1 MQYCLVTDQNISST
15 SVEESREGKPMV
27 TAPLASRLTGKV
39 ERVGRDSPAGRRH
52 APTARQGS
60 TRSPAPPADS
70 PGNSRRLV
78 GGAAARRPRQK
89 VQEWEG
95 QRRQTLPSASSS
107 RSPRWRGP
115 PACGQAAAVASSDLP
130 YLVRRM

>member
-1 MQYCLVTDQNISST
+1 
-15 SVEESREGKPMV
+15 MV

-39 ERVGRDSPAGRRH
+39 GRVGRDLPAGRRQV
-52 APTARQGS
+52 PVARQGS
-60 TRSPAPPADS
+60 TRCSVPPAASPAKS
-70 PGNSRRLV
+70 LRLM

-95 QRRQTLPSASSS
+95 QRRQTLPSGRSS
-107 RSPRWRGP
+107 RSPRCRGP

-130 YLVRRM
+130 YLVRRT